1 MYILYIMKRF
11 IIVISLLLGVV
22 TTEGKPKYRIESWVY
37 NGTTFY
43 LPQKKVWLKTNY
55 FYLPIKVWESG
66 AYPFQYRS
74 QAEEIIQNWK
84 DTYNDRINYKNSKF
98 YMVE

>member
-1 MYILYIMKRF
+1 MKRL
-11 IIVISLLLGVV
+11 IILISLSLGVV
-22 TTEGKPKYRIESWVY
+22 TTEGKPKYRIESWMY

-66 AYPFQYRS
+66 SYPFQHKS

-84 DTYNDRINYKNSKF
+84 NDYREKLEYKRSRF